1 MANQDRPRG
10 FAPHG
15 KVLRQN
21 VYESGSACYPGDL
34 VTLAS
39 DGQVDPTSGTGVIL
53 GVCMSYASGAG
64 IKILVCDDPEQR
76 FISQADE
83 TEIDAQTDIG
93 QTCDATLTAGSSTYK
108 TSRQEVDSSTIGS
121 SKQLVILDYEYRPDN
136 ALGGFVDAVVR
147 INKHQLVDAFAG
159 I

>member
-1 MANQDRPRG
+1 MANGDTPKG
-10 FAPHG
+10 FAPYG
-15 KVLRQN
+15 KVLRMN
-21 VYESGSACYPGDL
+21 RYEAGSTVYPGDV

-39 DGQVDPTSGTGVIL
+39 DGQVDTTGGTGVIL
-53 GVCMSYASGAG
+53 GVAMNYALVGE
-64 IKILVCDDPEQR
+64 KLMVCDDPEQR
-76 FISQADE
+76 FVAQADE

-93 QTCDATLTAGSSTYK
+93 QTCDVTLTAGSSAYK

-121 SKQLVILDYEYRPDN
+121 SKQLVILDYERRPDN
-136 ALGGFVDAVVR
+136 ALGGFVDAIVR